1 MGLASPPEASFMPN
15 SRPQVCKLLPSGFS
29 RQARPPVTFLMS
41 KRVPWRGSRC
51 HIGMLMNRPAAV
63 SGRPFLPGLMNT
75 PEMRSYYVL
84 YVLKLILYNTAWYY
98 HIYSFYF

>member
-1 MGLASPPEASFMPN
+1 MSSTYTHDRLGISWLDLGAYPLAFPGLGEAVEVVWHAVKSAF
-15 SRPQVCKLLPSGFS
+15 
-29 RQARPPVTFLMS
+29 
-41 KRVPWRGSRC
+41 RVPTRVKA
-51 HIGMLMNRPAAV
+51 LPA
-63 SGRPFLPGLMNT
+63 GLILNNT